1 MHKTIQKFVLN
12 LIIICK
18 SCLNFCATIT
28 NGHSL
33 WAHERHKI
41 LYKNIHRSIIF
52 INWSSKNPQF
62 AFSNS
67 FNKKIPWMICLNRNF
82 HITRYFWLFG
92 PKITS
97 TPQKKTFIPST
108 ISSWEDIEISLSIF
122 VRPWTFYLKKNTYIP
137 FGNSYWNINQ
147 TEYYFVI
154 IMAASRSHQT
164 NDWQKQVLCR

>member
-1 MHKTIQKFVLN
+1 MRKIMHKTIQKFVLN

-97 TPQKKTFIPST
+97 TPQKPSFPRRSAAEKILRSACQFLFVLGRFIWRK
-108 ISSWEDIEISLSIF
+108 ILIFLLEIHIG
-122 VRPWTFYLKKNTYIP
+122 I
-137 FGNSYWNINQ
+137 
-147 TEYYFVI
+147 
-154 IMAASRSHQT
+154 
-164 NDWQKQVLCR
+164 